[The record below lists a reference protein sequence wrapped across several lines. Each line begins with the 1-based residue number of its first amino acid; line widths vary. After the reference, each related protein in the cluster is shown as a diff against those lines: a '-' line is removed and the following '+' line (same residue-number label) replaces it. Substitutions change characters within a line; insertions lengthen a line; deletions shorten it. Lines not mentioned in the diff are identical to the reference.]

1 MEQNQQALNSLE
13 PKPRGGKGLLIAAIA
28 AVAVL
33 CAVGGVFAMRM
44 LGGTP
49 EQQVADAFQ
58 ETFAQAGQ
66 EIESLRKDYPALAA
80 TQSFASP
87 ASAAMDYRIG
97 FAGIEG
103 IDYANM
109 ISAFLSGSS
118 IDLSVAQ
125 DLESHAADMEMGLTL
140 LGETFLEGRYH
151 LSPETIV
158 LSVPTLSE
166 TAVSI
171 RPEGFAEAYPASPLG
186 QLYPADEQQLALI
199 QEQLDACTAQLRMA
213 DPQMAETLE
222 SGLREIGTRLA
233 GEAAFSKPE
242 KDRYH
247 IEAPGEAVR
256 QALTD
261 ALRLCVSACYSDE
274 MLDSMAGTEGAS
286 LREQL
291 EELYESI
298 PPLALSAD
306 LTVSNRIV
314 TAVAA
319 TLSAPPEETSG
330 DAALEALSLNYSRG
344 ENGSHTFAFSS
355 SGGEADGFTLR
366 ADYAGAEAEDRY
378 QERLTLTAGLQDD
391 DELFRLTWDYS
402 TGKDGTLRHEGS
414 FAVPGDQISVGF
426 TADGALTRDGET
438 VSVDLPGTRIAVSAP
453 SLPQEAAVLLD
464 IGFSFHPLGEA
475 LTPPEASDLLSMSEE
490 KLNALYQEAEGNLNG
505 LAGRFYSLML
515 G

>member
-1 MEQNQQALNSLE
+1 
-13 PKPRGGKGLLIAAIA
+13 
-28 AVAVL
+28 
-33 CAVGGVFAMRM
+33 
-44 LGGTP
+44 
-49 EQQVADAFQ
+49 
-58 ETFAQAGQ
+58 
-66 EIESLRKDYPALAA
+66 
-80 TQSFASP
+80 
-87 ASAAMDYRIG
+87 
-97 FAGIEG
+97 
-103 IDYANM
+103 
-109 ISAFLSGSS
+109 
-118 IDLSVAQ
+118 
-125 DLESHAADMEMGLTL
+125 
-140 LGETFLEGRYH
+140 
-151 LSPETIV
+151 
-158 LSVPTLSE
+158 
-166 TAVSI
+166 
-171 RPEGFAEAYPASPLG
+171 
-186 QLYPADEQQLALI
+186 
-199 QEQLDACTAQLRMA
+199 
-213 DPQMAETLE
+213 
-222 SGLREIGTRLA
+222 
-233 GEAAFSKPE
+233 
-242 KDRYH
+242 
-247 IEAPGEAVR
+247 
-256 QALTD
+256 
-261 ALRLCVSACYSDE
+261 

-464 IGFSFHPLGEA
+464 IGFTFRPLEEA

-490 KLNALYQEAEGNLNG
+490 KLNALYQEAEGNLSE